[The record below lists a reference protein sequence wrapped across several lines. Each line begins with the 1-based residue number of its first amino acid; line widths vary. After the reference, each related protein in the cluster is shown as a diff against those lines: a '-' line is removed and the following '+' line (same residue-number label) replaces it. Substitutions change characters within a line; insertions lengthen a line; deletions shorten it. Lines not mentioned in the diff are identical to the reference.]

1 MDIFLSFLRLAAQ
14 LPDWAILLICPA
26 LLIVIGLLLAVFHAE
41 RAYVPVAVALG
52 GAGVFLMS
60 CVVEVAAVIAWA
72 GLYVVLCAIVRVLFL
87 IPFHA
92 GKKSK
97 DRTDEMYEKFR
108 VGLDLPEMEENS
120 EVPPAIGMEESGL
133 QLDYVLSLLERL
145 RACDLSAGDRLEVD
159 AISRTLDLYRG
170 KELTEEELGI
180 VNDSLA
186 SALKLTAKYKL

>member
-14 LPDWAILLICPA
+14 LPDWAVLLICPA
-26 LLIVIGLLLAVFHAE
+26 LLIVIGLSLAVFHAD

-60 CVVEVAAVIAWA
+60 CVAEVTTVIAWA
-72 GLYVVLCAIVRVLFL
+72 GLYVVLCAIVRLFFL
-87 IPFHA
+87 IPFRT

-108 VGLDLPEMEENS
+108 VGLDLPEMEDNS
-120 EVPPAIGMEESGL
+120 EVPSAVGMEESGL

-159 AISRTLDLYRG
+159 EISRTLDLRG
-170 KELTEEELGI
+170 KELTEEEVGL